1 MGGRMS
7 LVQIRTPYRDMRET
21 HSLKRMVAAVCPPRL
36 VPVRKEPAGGMEL
49 ASKLSERLV

>member
-1 MGGRMS
+1 M
-7 LVQIRTPYRDMRET
+7 QIRTPYRDMRET